1 MLFSNLLNILQTF
14 LVKNVIINKKK
25 LEADMENRKNNPKP
39 KSAFQKRYE
48 EALKQQQEMKKN
60 QKKGK

>member
-1 MLFSNLLNILQTF
+1 
-14 LVKNVIINKKK
+14 VIINKKK

-39 KSAFQKRYE
+39 KSAFQQRYE

-60 QKKGK
+60 KKKGK